1 MADDDLMTQVVLQL
15 QTQLV
20 QMGKKVESLESDIKK
35 IVTQQE
41 LMASNNGQQVLKNLV
56 TRQATE
62 LAQVKADNQ
71 MITEAMKQ
79 MQDQMN
85 QLTSAVNKM
94 NK

>member
-1 MADDDLMTQVVLQL
+1 MTQVVLQL